1 MESESSPAEKDEVE
15 DFGDEALMD
24 IPFEQRNRRL
34 KYGRPQ
40 DLQEAV
46 EHYFKALKGPPTMSG
61 LQLSLGMSETA
72 FYAYRQRPGYRWVVE
87 RARLMIEEYYEQGLS
102 DPALRPGSTWW
113 LERIRG
119 RVPKTQAV
127 TGPALPQAVFAPF
140 MHAQPSDVD
149 E

>member
-1 MESESSPAEKDEVE
+1 MESKSNPAEEGEVE

-46 EHYFKALKGPPTMSG
+46 EQYFKTLKGPPTMSG

-102 DPALRPGSTWW
+102 DPSLRPGSTWW

-119 RVPKTQAV
+119 RVPKAAV
-127 TGPALPQAVFAPF
+127 DTGPALPQAVFAPF
-140 MHAQPSDVD
+140 LHSQPTEATD
-149 E
+149 